1 MSKNNAPNHSPCA
14 SKAPEALQNAD
25 DSEAPPGPARAPPL
39 KNNTTV
45 SPSSRKI
52 DSEIDSEWQGDLRG
66 ERQEKKVVESGM
78 KHERPTPAAEL
89 TTSLDSSDEEPTAG
103 DDGGD
108 DEDEKDEVKPKG
120 RKTKRGKPNPR
131 TSREIKIASGNFKSK
146 KANLIMLATI
156 KSRADREAAIAR
168 KEADDMEQRRSE
180 VYAAYEDK
188 LSDRDR
194 ALLRL
199 EMARFSPEVQKKQE
213 TINSLEAR
221 VAYLE
226 YLLKKA
232 KKKKDKAE
240 NNSSMFVRLQV
251 PETKGLALEEI
262 DLTFGDS
269 SGTVTTNRERM
280 TEIS

>member
-1 MSKNNAPNHSPCA
+1 MPQTIAPVLQRRPKHSRTRMIP
-14 SKAPEALQNAD
+14 KPHPAPL
-25 DSEAPPGPARAPPL
+25 ARHL
-39 KNNTTV
+39 
-45 SPSSRKI
+45 SRITQPRK
-52 DSEIDSEWQGDLRG
+52 IDSEWQGDLRG
-66 ERQEKKVVESGM
+66 ERQEKKVVES
-78 KHERPTPAAEL
+78 
-89 TTSLDSSDEEPTAG
+89 DSSDEEPTAG

-146 KANLIMLATI
+146 KANFIMLATI
-156 KSRADREAAIAR
+156 KSRAGREAAIAR

-221 VAYLE
+221 VVYLE